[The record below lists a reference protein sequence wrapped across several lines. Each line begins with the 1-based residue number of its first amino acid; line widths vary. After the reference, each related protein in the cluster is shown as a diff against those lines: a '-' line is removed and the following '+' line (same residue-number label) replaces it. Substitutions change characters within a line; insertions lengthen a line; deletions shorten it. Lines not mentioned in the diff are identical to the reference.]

1 MTGSF
6 FREDVLATF
15 ASEAADPASSERIT
29 SAAWFA
35 LALMATANLFNYL
48 DRQIVSILAQS
59 IKADLRLDDAD
70 LGFILGTAFAVFY
83 SVVGIAMG
91 RISDFLPR
99 RKLMAFGVA
108 LWSIMTALG
117 GAAGSF
123 TTLAFARIGV
133 GVGEAVAN
141 PCSNSLLADMFPKKN
156 RAAVLGANL
165 SGTFLGGASA
175 MVLGGIFLQY
185 WGSMCTALP
194 WDSACGIKGWQAA
207 LYAVGLCGLP
217 LSLLIL
223 LIREPSR
230 PQPADITTG
239 QVVTR
244 EVGAALPPFTFL
256 SLHRLGGQPALLRN
270 LVITAG
276 IIAVALMLYVVTGDK
291 AQWAAFAFGAYA
303 VITWGQVQS
312 LRDKPLFSLTY
323 GDRTFV
329 MAAGA
334 TALIACIGG
343 AVGVWSAPYAMR
355 TFDKTPTEI
364 GLSLGLIAAAGGFV
378 GVLIGGYMTDRWR
391 ARDLRAPMGMLAVAL
406 TGIIPGIVL
415 LLITRDFTIFL
426 AAKFMIG
433 VFSGMWGG
441 ATAALMQDLV
451 LPRMRGAAS
460 AAYSL
465 VAIVVASGIGPYWAG
480 KVSTVTGSLNAGLF
494 SILLL
499 AIPAYLLIWLTARR
513 LPAETP
519 EARLALAHAAG
530 EAA

>member
-1 MTGSF
+1 M
-6 FREDVLATF
+6 
-15 ASEAADPASSERIT
+15 PAVRQRIPG
-29 SAAWFA
+29 AAWYA
-35 LALMATANLFNYL
+35 LAILALANLFNYL

-99 RKLMAFGVA
+99 RKLMAFGLA

-123 TTLAFARIGV
+123 AMLAFARIGV

-156 RAAVLGANL
+156 RAAALGANL
-165 SGTFLGGASA
+165 SGTFLGGAIA
-175 MVLGGIFLQY
+175 MVLGGVFLQY
-185 WGSMCTALP
+185 WGTMCSALP
-194 WDSACGIKGWQAA
+194 WAGACTIKGWQAA
-207 LYAVGLCGLP
+207 LFAVGLAGLP
-217 LSLLIL
+217 LALLIL
-223 LIREPSR
+223 LIREPHR
-230 PQPADITTG
+230 RQPAGLSIA
-239 QVVTR
+239 QVVSR

-256 SLHRLGGQPALLRN
+256 AIHRLGSTPALARN
-270 LVITAG
+270 LVITT
-276 IIAVALMLYVVTGDK
+276 IIVGLSLLLYWLTGDK
-291 AQWAAFAFGAYA
+291 AQWAAFAFGTYA
-303 VITWGQVQS
+303 VVTWGQVQS
-312 LRDKPLFSLTY
+312 LRDRPLFSLTY

-329 MAAGA
+329 MAAAA

-378 GVLIGGYMTDRWR
+378 GVLIGGWMTDRWR
-391 ARDLRAPMGMLAVAL
+391 ARDLRAPMGMLALAL
-406 TGIIPGIVL
+406 TGIIPGIVVL
-415 LLITRDFTIFL
+415 LLAKDFTLFL
-426 AAKFMIG
+426 AAKFFIG
-433 VFSGMWGG
+433 VFSGLWGG
-441 ATAALMQDLV
+441 ATAALMQDMV

-480 KVSTVTGSLNAGLF
+480 KVSVITGSLNAGLF
-494 SILLL
+494 SILVL
-499 AIPAYLLIWLTARR
+499 AIPAYVLIGLTARR
-513 LPAETP
+513 LPSQTP
-519 EARLALAHAAG
+519 EARLAIARAAG
-530 EAA
+530 EAD

>member
-1 MTGSF
+1 VATLAAGS
-6 FREDVLATF
+6 
-15 ASEAADPASSERIT
+15 PAKSRIT
-29 SAAWFA
+29 GAAWFA
-35 LALMATANLFNYL
+35 LVLMATANLFNYL

-99 RKLMAFGVA
+99 KKLMAFGVA
-108 LWSIMTALG
+108 LWSVMTALG

-123 TTLAFARIGV
+123 ATLAFARIGV

-141 PCSNSLLADMFPKKN
+141 PCSNSLLADMFPKEN

-175 MVLGGIFLQY
+175 MVLGGVFLQF
-185 WGSMCTALP
+185 WGDMCTSLP
-194 WDSACGIKGWQAA
+194 WAGACSVKPWQAA
-207 LYAVGLCGLP
+207 LYAVGLTGLP
-217 LSLLIL
+217 LALLIL
-223 LIREPSR
+223 LIREPAR
-230 PQPADITTG
+230 PQPEDLTVG
-239 QVVTR
+239 EVVSR

-256 SLHRLGGQPALLRN
+256 ALHRLGGRPALLRN
-270 LVITAG
+270 LTLTAG
-276 IIAVALMLYVVTGDK
+276 LIAVALLLYWVTGDK

-303 VITWGQVQS
+303 VMTWGQVQS
-312 LRDKPLFSLTY
+312 LRDRPLFALTY

-364 GLSLGLIAAAGGFV
+364 GLSLGLIAALGGFV

-391 ARDLRAPMGMLAVAL
+391 ARDLRAPMGMLALAL
-406 TGIIPGIVL
+406 SGIIPGIVVL
-415 LLITRDFTIFL
+415 LATRDFTMFL
-426 AAKFMIG
+426 VAKFFIG
-433 VFSGMWGG
+433 VFSGLWGG

-480 KVSTVTGSLNAGLF
+480 KVSVLTGSLNAGIL

-499 AIPAYLLIWLTARR
+499 APLAYLLIWLVSRR
-513 LPAETP
+513 LSDETP
-519 EARLALAHAAG
+519 EARMVLARSAG
-530 EAA
+530 ESI

>member
-1 MTGSF
+1 
-6 FREDVLATF
+6 
-15 ASEAADPASSERIT
+15 
-29 SAAWFA
+29 
-35 LALMATANLFNYL
+35 MATANLFNYL

-59 IKADLRLDDAD
+59 IKADLKLDDAD

-108 LWSIMTALG
+108 LWSVMTALG
-117 GAAGSF
+117 GAAGNF

-141 PCSNSLLADMFPKKN
+141 PCSNSLLADMFPKQN
-156 RAAVLGANL
+156 RAAALGANL
-165 SGTFLGGASA
+165 SGTFLGGALA
-175 MVLGGIFLQY
+175 MVLGGMFLQF
-185 WGSMCTALP
+185 WDELCTGLP
-194 WDSACGIKGWQAA
+194 FASACAVKPWQAA

-217 LSLLIL
+217 LALLIL
-223 LIREPSR
+223 LVREPAR
-230 PQPADITTG
+230 PQPEDLTVSA
-239 QVVTR
+239 VVTR

-256 SLHRLGGQPALLRN
+256 SLHRLGGNAALLRN
-270 LVITAG
+270 LAITAM
-276 IIAVALMLYVVTGDK
+276 ILIVALALYGLTGDK

-343 AVGVWSAPYAMR
+343 AVGVWAAPYAMR

-364 GLSLGLIAAAGGFV
+364 GLSLGLIQAAGGFV
-378 GVLIGGYMTDRWR
+378 GVLIGGYITDRWR

-406 TGIIPGIVL
+406 TGIIPGIVVML
-415 LLITRDFTIFL
+415 ATRDFTIFL
-426 AAKFMIG
+426 FAKFFIG
-433 VFSGMWGG
+433 MFSGMWGG

-480 KVSTVTGSLNAGLF
+480 KVSVLTGSLNAGLL

-499 AIPAYLLIWLTARR
+499 AIPAYLLIWLTSRR
-513 LPAETP
+513 LPFETP
-519 EARLALAHAAG
+519 DCRLAQARAAG
-530 EAA
+530 EPG

>member
-1 MTGSF
+1 MATLGAGS
-6 FREDVLATF
+6 
-15 ASEAADPASSERIT
+15 PARTRIT
-29 SAAWFA
+29 GAAWFA
-35 LALMATANLFNYL
+35 LVLMATANLFNYL

-59 IKADLRLDDAD
+59 IKADLHLDDAD

-99 RKLMAFGVA
+99 RKLMAFGVG
-108 LWSIMTALG
+108 LWSVMTALG

-123 TTLAFARIGV
+123 ATLAFARIGV

-141 PCSNSLLADMFPKKN
+141 PCSNSLLADMFPKEN

-175 MVLGGIFLQY
+175 MVLGGLFLQF
-185 WGSMCTALP
+185 WGDACTGLP
-194 WDSACGIKGWQAA
+194 WAGACGIKPWQAA
-207 LYAVGLCGLP
+207 LYAVGLSGLP
-217 LSLLIL
+217 LALLIL
-223 LIREPSR
+223 LIREPAR
-230 PQPADITTG
+230 PQPEGLSLG
-239 QVVTR
+239 QVVSR

-256 SLHRLGGQPALLRN
+256 SIHRLGGQAALRRN
-270 LVITAG
+270 LLLTTGLIV
-276 IIAVALMLYVVTGDK
+276 VALMLYAVTSDK

-312 LRDKPLFSLTY
+312 LRDKPLFALTY

-343 AVGVWSAPYAMR
+343 AVGVWAAPYAMR
-355 TFDKTPTEI
+355 TFAKTPTEI
-364 GLSLGLIAAAGGFV
+364 GLSLGLIAALGGFV
-378 GVLIGGYMTDRWR
+378 GVLIGGWMTDRWR
-391 ARDLRAPMGMLAVAL
+391 ARDLRAPMGMLALAL
-406 TGIIPGIVL
+406 TGIIPGIVVL
-415 LLITRDFTIFL
+415 LATRDFTVFL
-426 AAKFMIG
+426 AAKFIIG
-433 VFSGMWGG
+433 VFSGLWGG
-441 ATAALMQDLV
+441 ATAALMQDMV

-480 KVSTVTGSLNAGLF
+480 KVSVLTGSLNAGLL

-499 AIPAYLLIWLTARR
+499 AVPAYALIWLTARR
-513 LPAETP
+513 LPNETP
-519 EARLALAHAAG
+519 EARLALARGAG
-530 EAA
+530 EPA

>member
-1 MTGSF
+1 MAT
-6 FREDVLATF
+6 LAVETVGR
-15 ASEAADPASSERIT
+15 ERIPA
-29 SAAWFA
+29 AAWFA
-35 LALMATANLFNYL
+35 LVLMATANLFNYL

-59 IKADLRLDDAD
+59 IKADLKLDDAD

-91 RISDFLPR
+91 RISDFVPR
-99 RKLMAFGVA
+99 RKLMALGVA
-108 LWSIMTALG
+108 LWSVMTALG

-123 TTLAFARIGV
+123 ATLAFARIGV
-133 GVGEAVAN
+133 GVGESVAN

-156 RAAVLGANL
+156 RAAALGANL

-175 MVLGGIFLQY
+175 MVLGGVFLQY

-194 WDSACGIKGWQAA
+194 WSGACTVKGWQAA
-207 LYAVGLCGLP
+207 LYAVGLLGLP

-223 LIREPSR
+223 LIREPAR
-230 PQPADITTG
+230 PQPEDLTIGA
-239 QVVTR
+239 VVTR
-244 EVGAALPPFTFL
+244 EIGAALPPFTFL
-256 SLHRLGGQPALLRN
+256 SLHRLGGAAALRRNLLLAAGLIAAALL
-270 LVITAG
+270 LYG
-276 IIAVALMLYVVTGDK
+276 ITGDK

-303 VITWGQVQS
+303 VVTWGQVQS
-312 LRDKPLFSLTY
+312 LRDRPLFSLTY

-355 TFDKTPTEI
+355 TFAKTPTEI

-378 GVLIGGYMTDRWR
+378 GVLIGGWMTDRWR
-391 ARDLRAPMGMLAVAL
+391 ARDLRAPMGMLTLAL
-406 TGIIPGIVL
+406 TGIIPGIVVL
-415 LLITRDFTIFL
+415 LLARDFTLFL
-426 AAKFMIG
+426 AAKFAIG
-433 VFSGMWGG
+433 VFSGLWGG
-441 ATAALMQDLV
+441 ATAALMQDMV

-480 KVSTVTGSLNAGLF
+480 KVSVLTGSLNAGLF

-499 AIPAYLLIWLTARR
+499 AIPAYILIGLTARR
-513 LPAETP
+513 LPHETP
-519 EARLALAHAAG
+519 EARLALARAAG
-530 EAA
+530 EPD

>member
-1 MTGSF
+1 MAT
-6 FREDVLATF
+6 LAVETTPG
-15 ASEAADPASSERIT
+15 ARIPA
-29 SAAWFA
+29 AAWFA
-35 LALMATANLFNYL
+35 LALMASANLFNYL

-59 IKADLRLDDAD
+59 IKADLQLDDAD

-91 RISDFLPR
+91 RISDFVSR
-99 RKLMAFGVA
+99 KKLMAFGVA
-108 LWSIMTALG
+108 LWSVMTALG

-123 TTLAFARIGV
+123 ATLAFARIGV

-141 PCSNSLLADMFPKKN
+141 PCSNSLLADMFPKEN
-156 RAAVLGANL
+156 RAAALGANL

-185 WGSMCTALP
+185 WGDMCPALP
-194 WDSACGIKGWQAA
+194 WSGACGVKPWQAA
-207 LYAVGLCGLP
+207 LYAVGLSGLP
-217 LSLLIL
+217 LALLIL
-223 LIREPSR
+223 LIREPAR
-230 PQPADITTG
+230 PQPEDLSIG

-256 SLHRLGGQPALLRN
+256 ALHRLGGRSALLRN
-270 LVITAG
+270 MAITA
-276 IIAVALMLYVVTGDK
+276 IIVAIALLLYWVTGDK
-291 AQWAAFAFGAYA
+291 AQWAAFAFGTYA
-303 VITWGQVQS
+303 VVTWGQVQS
-312 LRDKPLFSLTY
+312 LRDRPLFRLTY

-364 GLSLGLIAAAGGFV
+364 GLSLGLIAAAGGFI
-378 GVLIGGYMTDRWR
+378 GVLIGGLITDRWR
-391 ARDLRAPMGMLAVAL
+391 ARDLRAPMGMLALAL
-406 TGIIPGIVL
+406 SGIIPGIVAL
-415 LLITRDFTIFL
+415 LMTRDFTLFL
-426 AAKFMIG
+426 AAKFVIG
-433 VFSGMWGG
+433 VFSGLWGG

-480 KVSTVTGSLNAGLF
+480 KVSVLTGSLNAGIF

-499 AIPAYLLIWLTARR
+499 APLAYLLIWLVARR
-513 LPAETP
+513 LPGETP
-519 EARLALAHAAG
+519 EARLALARSAG
-530 EAA
+530 EAI

>member
-1 MTGSF
+1 
-6 FREDVLATF
+6 VATL
-15 ASEAADPASSERIT
+15 AADTVLRQRIPA
-29 SAAWFA
+29 AAWFA
-35 LALMATANLFNYL
+35 LVLMATANLFNYL

-59 IKADLRLDDAD
+59 IKADLKLDDAD

-91 RISDFLPR
+91 RISDFIPR

-108 LWSIMTALG
+108 LWSVMTALG
-117 GAAGSF
+117 GAASSF
-123 TTLAFARIGV
+123 ATLAIARIGV

-165 SGTFLGGASA
+165 SGTFLGGATA
-175 MVLGGIFLQY
+175 MVLGGIFIQY
-185 WGSMCTALP
+185 WSSMCTALP
-194 WDSACGIKGWQAA
+194 WIGACEIRGWQAA
-207 LYAVGLCGLP
+207 LFAVGLTGLP
-217 LSLLIL
+217 LALLIL
-223 LIREPSR
+223 LIREPAR
-230 PQPADITTG
+230 PQPVDQTVAG
-239 QVVTR
+239 VVSR
-244 EVGAALPPFTFL
+244 EVGAALPPFTFIAV
-256 SLHRLGGQPALLRN
+256 HRLGGSAALVRNLMLTAVLLAAALL
-270 LVITAG
+270 
-276 IIAVALMLYVVTGDK
+276 LYLVTGDK

-303 VITWGQVQS
+303 VVTWGQVQS
-312 LRDKPLFSLTY
+312 LRDRPLFRLTY

-343 AVGVWSAPYAMR
+343 AIGVWSAPYAMR
-355 TFDKTPTEI
+355 TFDKTPIEI

-378 GVLIGGYMTDRWR
+378 GVLLGGWMTDRWR
-391 ARDLRAPMGMLAVAL
+391 ARDLRAPMGMLTVAL
-406 TGIIPGIVL
+406 TGIVPGIVVL
-415 LLITRDFTIFL
+415 LAAEDFTVFL
-426 AAKFMIG
+426 AAKFVIG
-433 VFSGMWGG
+433 VFGGMWGG

-480 KVSTVTGSLNAGLF
+480 KVSVLTGSLNAGLL

-499 AIPAYLLIWLTARR
+499 AIPAYILIWLTARR
-513 LPAETP
+513 LPSETY
-519 EARLALAHAAG
+519 EARLALARTAG
-530 EAA
+530 EPD

>member
-1 MTGSF
+1 MATIAAGS
-6 FREDVLATF
+6 
-15 ASEAADPASSERIT
+15 PARSRIT
-29 SAAWFA
+29 GAAWFA
-35 LALMATANLFNYL
+35 LVLMATANLFNYL

-99 RKLMAFGVA
+99 KKLMAFGVA
-108 LWSIMTALG
+108 LWSVMTALG

-175 MVLGGIFLQY
+175 MVLGGVFLQF
-185 WGSMCTALP
+185 WGDMCTLLP
-194 WDSACGIKGWQAA
+194 WQGACAIKGWQAA

-223 LIREPSR
+223 LIREPAR
-230 PQPADITTG
+230 AQPEALSVG
-239 QVVTR
+239 AVVTR

-256 SLHRLGGQPALLRN
+256 ALQRLGGQSALLRN
-270 LVITAG
+270 LALTAG
-276 IIAVALMLYVVTGDK
+276 LVMIALMLYWLTGDK
-291 AQWAAFAFGAYA
+291 AQWAAFGFGAYA

-312 LRDKPLFSLTY
+312 LRDRALFSLTY

-343 AVGVWSAPYAMR
+343 AVGVWAAPYAMR

-391 ARDLRAPMGMLAVAL
+391 ARDLRAPMGMLALAL

-415 LLITRDFTIFL
+415 LLLTRDFAVFL
-426 AAKFMIG
+426 AAKFVIG
-433 VFSGMWGG
+433 VFSGLWGG

-480 KVSTVTGSLNAGLF
+480 KVSVITGSLNAGLF
-494 SILLL
+494 SILVL
-499 AIPAYLLIWLTARR
+499 AIPAYVLIALVARR
-513 LPAETP
+513 LPHETP
-519 EARLALAHAAG
+519 EARIALARAAG
-530 EAA
+530 EPQ

>member
-1 MTGSF
+1 
-6 FREDVLATF
+6 VATL
-15 ASEAADPASSERIT
+15 AADTVLRQRIPA
-29 SAAWFA
+29 AAWFA
-35 LALMATANLFNYL
+35 LVLMATANLFNYL

-59 IKADLRLDDAD
+59 IKADLKLDDAD

-91 RISDFLPR
+91 RISDFIPR

-108 LWSIMTALG
+108 LWSVMTALG
-117 GAAGSF
+117 GAASSF
-123 TTLAFARIGV
+123 ATLAIARIGV

-165 SGTFLGGASA
+165 SGTFLGGATA
-175 MVLGGIFLQY
+175 MVLGGIFIQY
-185 WGSMCTALP
+185 WSSMCTALP
-194 WDSACGIKGWQAA
+194 WIGACEIRGWQAA
-207 LYAVGLCGLP
+207 LFAVGLTGLP
-217 LSLLIL
+217 LALLIL
-223 LIREPSR
+223 LIREPAR
-230 PQPADITTG
+230 PQPVDQTVA
-239 QVVTR
+239 QVVSR
-244 EVGAALPPFTFL
+244 EVGAALPPFTFIAV
-256 SLHRLGGQPALLRN
+256 HRLGGSAALVRNLMLTAVLLAAALL
-270 LVITAG
+270 
-276 IIAVALMLYVVTGDK
+276 LYLVTGDK

-303 VITWGQVQS
+303 VVTWGQVQS
-312 LRDKPLFSLTY
+312 LRDRPLFRLTY

-343 AVGVWSAPYAMR
+343 AIGVWSAPYAMR

-378 GVLIGGYMTDRWR
+378 GVLLGGWMTDRWR
-391 ARDLRAPMGMLAVAL
+391 ARDLRAPMGMLTVAL
-406 TGIIPGIVL
+406 TGIVPGIVVL
-415 LLITRDFTIFL
+415 LAAEDFTVFL
-426 AAKFMIG
+426 AAKFVIG
-433 VFSGMWGG
+433 VFGGMWGG

-480 KVSTVTGSLNAGLF
+480 KVSVLTGSLNAGLL

-499 AIPAYLLIWLTARR
+499 AIPAYILIWLTARR
-513 LPAETP
+513 LPSETY
-519 EARLALAHAAG
+519 EARLALARTAG
-530 EAA
+530 EPD

>member
-1 MTGSF
+1 MATLAAGS
-6 FREDVLATF
+6 
-15 ASEAADPASSERIT
+15 PARSRIT
-29 SAAWFA
+29 GAAWFA
-35 LALMATANLFNYL
+35 LVLMATANLFNYL

-99 RKLMAFGVA
+99 KKLMAFGVA
-108 LWSIMTALG
+108 LWSVMTALG

-123 TTLAFARIGV
+123 ATLAFARIGV

-141 PCSNSLLADMFPKKN
+141 PCSNSLLADMFPKEN

-175 MVLGGIFLQY
+175 MVLGGVFLQF
-185 WGSMCTALP
+185 WGDMCTSLP
-194 WDSACGIKGWQAA
+194 WAGACSVKPWQAA
-207 LYAVGLCGLP
+207 LYAVGLAGLP
-217 LSLLIL
+217 LALLIL
-223 LIREPSR
+223 LIREPVR
-230 PQPADITTG
+230 PQPEDLTVG
-239 QVVTR
+239 EVVSR

-256 SLHRLGGQPALLRN
+256 ALHRLGGRPALLRN
-270 LVITAG
+270 LALTAG
-276 IIAVALMLYVVTGDK
+276 LIAVALLLYWVTGDK

-303 VITWGQVQS
+303 VMTWGQVQS
-312 LRDKPLFSLTY
+312 LRDRPLFALTY

-364 GLSLGLIAAAGGFV
+364 GLSLGLIAALGGFV

-391 ARDLRAPMGMLAVAL
+391 ARDLRAPMGMLALAL
-406 TGIIPGIVL
+406 SGIIPGIVVL
-415 LLITRDFTIFL
+415 LATRDFTMFL
-426 AAKFMIG
+426 VAKFFIG
-433 VFSGMWGG
+433 VFSGLWGG

-480 KVSTVTGSLNAGLF
+480 KVSVLTGSLNAGIF

-499 AIPAYLLIWLTARR
+499 APLAYLLIWLVSRR
-513 LPAETP
+513 LPDETP
-519 EARLALAHAAG
+519 EARLVLARSAG
-530 EAA
+530 EAV

>member
-1 MTGSF
+1 M
-6 FREDVLATF
+6 ATL
-15 ASEAADPASSERIT
+15 AADTVLRQRIPA
-29 SAAWFA
+29 AAWFA
-35 LALMATANLFNYL
+35 LVLMATANLFNYL

-59 IKADLRLDDAD
+59 IKADLKLDDAD

-91 RISDFLPR
+91 RISDFIPR

-108 LWSIMTALG
+108 LWSVMTALG
-117 GAAGSF
+117 GAASSF
-123 TTLAFARIGV
+123 ATLAIARIGV

-165 SGTFLGGASA
+165 SGTFLGGATA
-175 MVLGGIFLQY
+175 MVLGGIFIQY
-185 WGSMCTALP
+185 WSSMCTALP
-194 WDSACGIKGWQAA
+194 WIGACEIRGWQAA
-207 LYAVGLCGLP
+207 LFAVGLTGLP
-217 LSLLIL
+217 LALLIL
-223 LIREPSR
+223 LIREPAR
-230 PQPADITTG
+230 PQPEDQTVSR
-239 QVVTR
+239 VVSR
-244 EVGAALPPFTFL
+244 EVGAALPPFTFIAV
-256 SLHRLGGQPALLRN
+256 HRLGGSAALVRNLMLTAALL
-270 LVITAG
+270 A
-276 IIAVALMLYVVTGDK
+276 AALLLYLVTGDK

-303 VITWGQVQS
+303 VVTWGQVQS
-312 LRDKPLFSLTY
+312 LRDRPLFRLTY

-343 AVGVWSAPYAMR
+343 AIGVWSAPYAMR

-378 GVLIGGYMTDRWR
+378 GVLLGGWMTDRWR
-391 ARDLRAPMGMLAVAL
+391 ARDLRAPMGMLTVAL
-406 TGIIPGIVL
+406 TGIVPGIVVL
-415 LLITRDFTIFL
+415 LAAEDFTVFL
-426 AAKFMIG
+426 AAKFVIG
-433 VFSGMWGG
+433 VFGGMWGG

-480 KVSTVTGSLNAGLF
+480 KVSVLTGSLNAGLL

-499 AIPAYLLIWLTARR
+499 AIPAYVLIWLTARR
-513 LPAETP
+513 LPGETY
-519 EARLALAHAAG
+519 EARLALASAAG
-530 EAA
+530 EPD